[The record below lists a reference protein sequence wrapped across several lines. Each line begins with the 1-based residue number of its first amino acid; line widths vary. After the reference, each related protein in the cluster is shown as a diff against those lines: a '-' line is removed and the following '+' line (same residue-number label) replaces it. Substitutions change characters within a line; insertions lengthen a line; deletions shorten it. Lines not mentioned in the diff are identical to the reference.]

1 MQETLSKIFDR
12 FKPKES
18 ALSKIRKGKG
28 VIEVLVVES
37 QDGSALQDNNYET
50 FREDDP
56 LWPVLKSQYMNHP
69 EKFLSIPASCFT
81 EDGSS
86 LKPNHRIV
94 VQPKNGNIPLLISVQ
109 PGDEDS
115 FHLLGLE

>member
-1 MQETLSKIFDR
+1 MHEIVHELLERLRQGPSVLER
-12 FKPKES
+12 
-18 ALSKIRKGKG
+18 IRKGKG

-37 QDGSALQDNNYET
+37 QDGSALQDNNYDIY
-50 FREDDP
+50 REDDP
-56 LWPVLKSQYMNHP
+56 LWPVLKSQYMGQP
-69 EKFLSIPASCFT
+69 EKFLSIPASCFM

-94 VQPKNGNIPLLISVQ
+94 VQPKKGNIPLLISVQ

-115 FHLLGLE
+115 FHLLGLK